1 MTPPKMPTLKGRS
14 FEYQIGD
21 YHLHVTFEEED
32 RLHWTYVD
40 APEGEK
46 GKNAHEKLDV
56 MVPLRDN
63 LILLEWKEA
72 SNTQII
78 DVWDLQNMR
87 LHVSYVTSDG
97 ERFYAEADLKPVK

>member
-1 MTPPKMPTLKGRS
+1 
-14 FEYQIGD
+14 
-21 YHLHVTFEEED
+21 
-32 RLHWTYVD
+32 
-40 APEGEK
+40 
-46 GKNAHEKLDV
+46 

-87 LHVSYVTSDG
+87 LDVSYVTSDG
-97 ERFYAEADLKPVK
+97 ERFYAEADLKPAK

>member
-1 MTPPKMPTLKGRS
+1 MTSPKMPTLKGRS

-46 GKNAHEKLDV
+46 GKNAH
-56 MVPLRDN
+56 
-63 LILLEWKEA
+63 
-72 SNTQII
+72 
-78 DVWDLQNMR
+78 
-87 LHVSYVTSDG
+87 
-97 ERFYAEADLKPVK
+97 